1 MIQGYKPKSV
11 RKRKKFA
18 EKENVKGNS
27 AKRFTFPTSALTD
40 GRHDTPPLRITT
52 PVTGTPLTLR
62 QTQSSSA
69 HGGFQETAV
78 FLSTPENT
86 LNTTR
91 TPLSN
96 ITNIVDDNTVPITRM
111 YENNLR
117 DTARN
122 LFAETSS
129 RTVDFSA
136 ETSSQTKDTAK
147 CLRDDDNEC
156 STVQDPVLPDDS
168 DNGYISG

>member
-69 HGGFQETAV
+69 HGG
-78 FLSTPENT
+78 
-86 LNTTR
+86 
-91 TPLSN
+91 
-96 ITNIVDDNTVPITRM
+96 M

-156 STVQDPVLPDDS
+156 STVQDPVLSDDS